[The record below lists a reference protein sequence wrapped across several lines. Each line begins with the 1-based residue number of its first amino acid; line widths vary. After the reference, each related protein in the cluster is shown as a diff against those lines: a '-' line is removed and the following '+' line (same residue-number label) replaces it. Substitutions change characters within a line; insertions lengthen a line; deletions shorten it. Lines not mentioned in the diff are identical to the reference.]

1 MAEKEEKGKE
11 LAKAEPS
18 IKVLSPTEQ
27 AEGNKRFKAK
37 VEALLAEEKNI
48 TKSVL
53 YHHWRKG
60 EFANELK
67 TIPEKYGNQSIAE
80 LSAAFRVG
88 ESTLHSWHL
97 FYIKYD
103 NEKKVEELAERGA
116 NWRDVHNVLS
126 LEDEKMRDE
135 LLEKRVTN
143 ELDSDDLLEQVKKIN
158 AKNRE
163 ANKAKR
169 KSAKKKTSSEKA
181 QVKAAQRVLDTV
193 RAANGILL
201 TMASTMDDF
210 KEAYDEFYRLDEG
223 KIKSDIQAALQDG
236 FKNVAILHKKL
247 TFILEHR
254 EKVLA
259 KRKAAAEAKKV

>member
-1 MAEKEEKGKE
+1 MVAKEEKSKE
-11 LAKAEPS
+11 LAKAES
-18 IKVLSPTEQ
+18 AIRVLSPAER
-27 AEGNKRFKAK
+27 AEGEKRFREKI
-37 VEALLAEEKNI
+37 ETLRAEEKNI

-67 TIPEKYGNQSIAE
+67 TAPEKYGNQTISE
-80 LSAAFRVG
+80 LCKAFNVG

-103 NEKKVEELAERGA
+103 SEKKVAELAERGA

-126 LEDEKMRDE
+126 LEDEKTRE
-135 LLEKRVTN
+135 ALLEKRVTN
-143 ELDSDDLLEQVKKIN
+143 ALDSDDLLEQVKKIN
-158 AKNRE
+158 AKTRE

-169 KSAKKKTSSEKA
+169 KTPKKTVAEKT
-181 QVKAAQRVLDTV
+181 QVKTAQRVLDTV
-193 RAANGILL
+193 RSANGILL

-210 KEAYDEFYRLDEG
+210 KEAYDEFYKLDEG

-259 KRKAAAEAKKV
+259 KRKAAAEAKKT